1 MPKYMAT
8 RACIMHIYM
17 RLYVLHY
24 GGGLQFMSK
33 LRAHPR
39 PHVPC
44 GRPER
49 RCCPAPA
56 QWNVCLLRMCARVGV
71 LHSAENNAPP
81 AGLHVFSCCP
91 FGGVLVRIMNVHAT
105 HEVAGTRRVVYKFR
119 SENVNKKN
127 TEH

>member
-1 MPKYMAT
+1 MYYAHLYASVCVALWW
-8 RACIMHIYM
+8 RFAIY
-17 RLYVLHY
+17 VEP
-24 GGGLQFMSK
+24 
-33 LRAHPR
+33 RAHPR
-39 PHVPC
+39 PHAPC

-56 QWNVCLLRMCARVGV
+56 QWNVCLLRMCSRVGV

-81 AGLHVFSCCP
+81 TGLHVFSCCP

-105 HEVAGTRRVVYKFR
+105 HEVAGTRVVYKFR